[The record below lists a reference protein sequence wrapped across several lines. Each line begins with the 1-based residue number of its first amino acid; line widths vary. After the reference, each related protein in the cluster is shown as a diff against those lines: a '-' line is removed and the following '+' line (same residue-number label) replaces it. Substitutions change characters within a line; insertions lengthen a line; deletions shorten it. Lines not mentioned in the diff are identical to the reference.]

1 MYSVQFFWL
10 FTFFR
15 VFYTNFVYEKLTY
28 KKLGTRGP
36 KHLRNVLL
44 QLLLVW
50 SILKFTMFQSRSTL
64 TLVYSLQLL
73 VKFKTLKFISIYR
86 VIRLY
91 FSANETKMCNVGN
104 LLKVDVKGIQA
115 TTVDVFLC
123 LFLLVLN
130 TFSTLLVYC
139 YLWIGIFLLTWQKI
153 FCIKY
158 ILCCTCSL

>member
-1 MYSVQFFWL
+1 
-10 FTFFR
+10 
-15 VFYTNFVYEKLTY
+15 
-28 KKLGTRGP
+28 
-36 KHLRNVLL
+36 
-44 QLLLVW
+44 
-50 SILKFTMFQSRSTL
+50 MFQSRSTL

-104 LLKVDVKGIQA
+104 LLKADIKGIQA

-130 TFSTLLVYC
+130 TFSTFNGYLPPDVPKRILHTVHTLLYIVS
-139 YLWIGIFLLTWQKI
+139 
-153 FCIKY
+153 IKY
-158 ILCCTCSL
+158 MRILHKVHVLQKVGGR